1 MPVSPEVERRSRML
15 KYTVMM
21 SIRVVCI
28 ALCVIVPGWW
38 AVIPAVGAIVLPYLA
53 VVVANTAM
61 TGAGEKVAR
70 PSAIVRVTPEDR
82 R

>member
-1 MPVSPEVERRSRML
+1 ML

-28 ALCVIVPGWW
+28 ALCVVVPGWW
-38 AVIPAVGAIVLPYLA
+38 AVIPAIGAIVLPYLA

-61 TGAGEKVAR
+61 TGAKSKVDR
-70 PSAIVRVTPEDR
+70 PSAIVRVTRDDR